1 MRRHLKH
8 IVKFKTEEGIVIQR
22 MKKAVRKNGRP
33 FQAKKTVQSL
43 LPQQTEALNL
53 AGNSRKATLWHT
65 FGLFSAAIFLS

>member
-1 MRRHLKH
+1 
-8 IVKFKTEEGIVIQR
+8 

-65 FGLFSAAIFLS
+65 FGLFSAAISLS

>member
-33 FQAKKTVQSL
+33 FQAKKNCAISF
-43 LPQQTEALNL
+43 A
-53 AGNSRKATLWHT
+53 ATDRSVKL
-65 FGLFSAAIFLS
+65 GR